1 MDNVEGQ
8 LRILLAGG
16 GLTDVSDFCDFSL
29 AAQNEA
35 LGMSS
40 IISVPFDF

>member
-8 LRILLAGG
+8 LKVLLKGG
-16 GLTDVSDFCDFSL
+16 GLTDVTDFCDFSL

-35 LGMSS
+35 LGNYELLT
-40 IISVPFDF
+40 